1 MKKGWSGSTQIIQGP
16 TQIETS
22 ALLDQDPKLV
32 LIEDLNI
39 FLVFIILYFFCSYKL
54 CLFCFS
60 SLIYACFDVTTH
72 GW

>member
-39 FLVFIILYFFCSYKL
+39 FLVLIILYIFFYKL

-72 GW
+72 WW